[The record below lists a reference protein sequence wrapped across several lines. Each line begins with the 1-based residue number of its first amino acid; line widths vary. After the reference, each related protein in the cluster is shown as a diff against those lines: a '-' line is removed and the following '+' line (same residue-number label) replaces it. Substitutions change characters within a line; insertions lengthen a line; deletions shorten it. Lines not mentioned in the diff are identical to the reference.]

1 MATKTTV
8 PAKKAVT
15 KPKAEVQPF
24 LLPDP
29 VEKYGS
35 PAAQAEMD
43 TFLSSLT
50 PEQRSTIVSL
60 QKVMQ
65 SGACFAGGYKKML
78 RYMFAWFKNHGQPIT
93 VQL

>member
-1 MATKTTV
+1 M
-8 PAKKAVT
+8 AKKPVT
-15 KPKAEVQPF
+15 ATAPEAQPF
-24 LLPDP
+24 TLPDP
-29 VEKYGS
+29 AEKYGS

-43 TFLSSLT
+43 KFLSSLT
-50 PEQRSTIVSL
+50 PAERSTIVSL